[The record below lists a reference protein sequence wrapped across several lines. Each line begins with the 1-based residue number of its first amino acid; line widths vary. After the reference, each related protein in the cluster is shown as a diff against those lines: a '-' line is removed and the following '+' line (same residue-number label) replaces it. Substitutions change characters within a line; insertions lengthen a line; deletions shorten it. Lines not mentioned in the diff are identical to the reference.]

1 VTQPTPSRHI
11 LVVDD
16 DEGLLIL
23 YSEMLQAEGHRVT
36 TMNSGAAALTWLSQ
50 NTPDLMLLD
59 LKMKE
64 VGGTTLLKRLKREV
78 APVPFVVVTGQGD
91 EKVAIEM
98 MKQGALDYVMKDSG
112 LLDLLPG
119 VVKRALEAT
128 DRDHALAAA
137 QGQLQAS
144 ETRFAAAV
152 AATNDGVWEV
162 LFPDQFVYFSA
173 RFGALLGCG
182 PNELNNDLSEWRDR
196 LHPEDRE
203 RFNHAYQSFL
213 ESENPVFSLEHRL
226 RHRDGTYRW
235 VLARALLV
243 RDEKGR
249 PLRLTGALTDVTER
263 KQLEKEV
270 LRISDREQ
278 WRIGQD
284 LHDGLGQQLTAIE
297 FMCQSLRGDLSVS
310 RPDLAEQV
318 SRMCQF
324 LRDAIT
330 QTRSLAHGL
339 TPFMLDATGLQAAL
353 AELAQRTHSL
363 GRMSCRFA
371 CPKPV
376 LLKDSEA
383 AGHLYRIAQEA
394 VGNALKHAGA
404 TEIVISLSAQ
414 EDLLRL
420 EISDDGRGLTK
431 SRKSGQGI
439 GLQVMRHRANAIGAD
454 LTFDQKRAPGTAVVC
469 TLRRSPGIVSRTL
482 P

>member
-1 VTQPTPSRHI
+1 
-11 LVVDD
+11 
-16 DEGLLIL
+16 
-23 YSEMLQAEGHRVT
+23 
-36 TMNSGAAALTWLSQ
+36 
-50 NTPDLMLLD
+50 
-59 LKMKE
+59 
-64 VGGTTLLKRLKREV
+64 
-78 APVPFVVVTGQGD
+78 
-91 EKVAIEM
+91 
-98 MKQGALDYVMKDSG
+98 
-112 LLDLLPG
+112 
-119 VVKRALEAT
+119 
-128 DRDHALAAA
+128 
-137 QGQLQAS
+137 
-144 ETRFAAAV
+144 
-152 AATNDGVWEV
+152 
-162 LFPDQFVYFSA
+162 
-173 RFGALLGCG
+173 
-182 PNELNNDLSEWRDR
+182 
-196 LHPEDRE
+196 
-203 RFNHAYQSFL
+203 
-213 ESENPVFSLEHRL
+213 
-226 RHRDGTYRW
+226 
-235 VLARALLV
+235 
-243 RDEKGR
+243 
-249 PLRLTGALTDVTER
+249 VTER